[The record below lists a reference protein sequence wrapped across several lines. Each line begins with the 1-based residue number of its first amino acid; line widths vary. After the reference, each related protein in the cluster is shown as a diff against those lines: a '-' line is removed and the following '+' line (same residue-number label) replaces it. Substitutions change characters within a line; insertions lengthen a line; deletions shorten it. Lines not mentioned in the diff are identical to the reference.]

1 MSPSTFYCWLAE
13 RLYRVVRLQR
23 LLPPISR
30 PLPVLFLVA
39 VPTVAVGVVVG
50 LFWLLVTTIM
60 LANGQWTPTD
70 GLGWRIDRFV
80 WILLAAAIGSFG
92 FATALFS
99 WLVWN
104 QRAARIRAAGG
115 DSAEPPLP
123 PHWGLRWTLGLGY
136 FVVFSLLTPL
146 LLIGCIENALG
157 AYAWRSTRSSL
168 MAQGEK
174 LTVEAVMP
182 GPVPADQNF
191 FSIPQFGGLLK
202 PDFSDSQST
211 EDTLK
216 GLFRNFQLP
225 YYAVTNRTLPNGKT
239 DPTPTSIHDWAD
251 AFRLDAQLASHD
263 GSSTTKAAPNPEETL
278 DEKKARMLKRV
289 IQKPKLRKAKELP
302 EYPAAA
308 AGADDATVI
317 RTALSIGDADFAAIA
332 QALHRPSARYP
343 VRWSDG
349 FNALLPHLARLKGL
363 QQWIELRTRARLAQ
377 GDVEGAFEDART
389 ALRLADVEREEP
401 LLISQLVRIAQQ
413 AIVARTIDF
422 GIRSHQWTEPQ
433 LKEFQAH
440 FTESGMLSA
449 IANSF
454 EGERALGLSTM
465 DAWCSR
471 PTEIGKTLP
480 DQVPIV
486 MLPAV
491 GGVRIPGTVGLIRHN
506 QASLATYYSLLIRST
521 RATQDAGFHN
531 GFHQELKTLETKMD
545 TSLKALTSSSNPYNT
560 LTRLLAPAVTKA
572 VAKSVRAEQRARL
585 TATACA
591 VERFHWQHG
600 SYPAVLND
608 LVPTFLSEVPLDIMD
623 RKPLRYR
630 KNADDTFILW
640 SVGDNGVDDGGMY
653 KNPKSKSDE
662 ILDWVWPY

>member
-1 MSPSTFYCWLAE
+1 MSPSTYYCWVAE
-13 RLYRVVRLQR
+13 RLYRLAKLQR
-23 LLPPISR
+23 RLPPANQ
-30 PLPVLFLVA
+30 PLPVTFLFA
-39 VPTVAVGVVVG
+39 VPILAVGVVVG
-50 LFWLLVTTIM
+50 LSWLIVTAVMLSDGRHISNDGPGWGIDRIVWLLVAM
-60 LANGQWTPTD
+60 A
-70 GLGWRIDRFV
+70 V
-80 WILLAAAIGSFG
+80 GSFG
-92 FATALFS
+92 LATATFS

-104 QRAARIRAAGG
+104 QRAARLRTQGVDPG
-115 DSAEPPLP
+115 VLSAP
-123 PHWGLRWTLGLGY
+123 PHWSLRWTLGLGY

-146 LLIGCIENALG
+146 LVIGCFENAFG
-157 AYAWRSTRSSL
+157 AYAWRSTRDSL
-168 MAQGEK
+168 LAQGEK
-174 LTVEAVMP
+174 LTVETVMP

-191 FSIPQFGGLLK
+191 FSIPQFGGLQK
-202 PDFSDSQST
+202 PDASDLQST
-211 EDTLK
+211 EDKLK
-216 GLFRNFQLP
+216 GWFRNFQLP
-225 YYAVTNRTLPNGKT
+225 QYAITNRTLPNGKT

-251 AFRLDAQLASHD
+251 AFRVDAQLASKD
-263 GSSTTKAAPNPEETL
+263 GATTPNDVPKQEETL
-278 DEKKARMLKRV
+278 AEKQARMLKRNLRS
-289 IQKPKLRKAKELP
+289 PKLRKAKELP

-317 RTALSIGDADFAAIA
+317 RTALSIGDAEFEAVA
-332 QALHRPSARYP
+332 QALHRPSARFP
-343 VRWSDG
+343 VQWSDG
-349 FNALLPHLARLKGL
+349 FSALLPHLARLKGL

-377 GDVEGAFEDART
+377 GDVDGAFEDART

-401 LLISQLVRIAQQ
+401 LLISQLVRMAQQ
-413 AIVARTIDF
+413 AIVARTVDF

-454 EGERALGLSTM
+454 EGERALALSTM

-480 DQVPIV
+480 DQVPV
-486 MLPAV
+486 LLLPAV
-491 GGVRIPGTVGLIRHN
+491 GGIRIPGTVGLIRHN

-521 RATQDAGFHN
+521 RATQDAGFRN
-531 GFHQELKTLETKMD
+531 GFHQELKTLETRMD
-545 TSLKALTSSSNPYNT
+545 TSLNALTASYNPYNT
-560 LTRLLAPAVTKA
+560 LTRSLAPAVTKA

-591 VERFHWQHG
+591 VERFHRQHG
-600 SYPAVLND
+600 SYPAMLSD
-608 LVPTFLSEVPLDIMD
+608 LVPAFLSEVPLDIMD

-630 KNADDTFILW
+630 KNPDDTFILW
-640 SVGDNGVDDGGMY
+640 SVGDNGIDDGGMY

>member
-1 MSPSTFYCWLAE
+1 MSPSTYYCWVAE
-13 RLYRVVRLQR
+13 RLYRLARLQR
-23 LLPPISR
+23 RLPPATQ
-30 PLPVLFLVA
+30 PLPVTFLFA
-39 VPTVAVGVVVG
+39 VPTLAVGVVMG
-50 LFWLLVTTIM
+50 LSWLIVTAVM
-60 LANGQWTPTD
+60 LTDGHHISVD
-70 GLGWRIDRFV
+70 GLGWGIDRIV
-80 WILLAAAIGSFG
+80 WFLVAMAVGSFG
-92 FATALFS
+92 LATATFS

-104 QRAARIRAAGG
+104 QRAARLRMQGVDPAI
-115 DSAEPPLP
+115 PPAP

-146 LLIGCIENALG
+146 LVIGCLENASG

-191 FSIPQFGGLLK
+191 FSIPQFGGLQK
-202 PDFSDSQST
+202 PDSSDSQST

-251 AFRLDAQLASHD
+251 AFRVDAQLVKQAE
-263 GSSTTKAAPNPEETL
+263 STNSAPKPEETL
-278 DEKKARMLKRV
+278 DEKKARMLKRTL
-289 IQKPKLRKAKELP
+289 QKPKLRRPSELP

-308 AGADDATVI
+308 TGADDATVI
-317 RTALSIGDADFAAIA
+317 RTALSIGDAEFEAIA

-343 VRWSDG
+343 VQWSDG
-349 FNALLPHLARLKGL
+349 LNALLPHLAKLKGL

-377 GDVEGAFEDART
+377 GDVDGAFEDARA

-401 LLISQLVRIAQQ
+401 LLISQLVRLAQQ
-413 AIVARTIDF
+413 AISARTIDF
-422 GIRSHQWTEPQ
+422 GVRSHQWTEPQ

-440 FTESGMLSA
+440 FTETGILSA
-449 IANSF
+449 LAHSF
-454 EGERALGLSTM
+454 EGERALALTTL

-471 PTEIGKTLP
+471 SSELGKFLP
-480 DQVPIV
+480 DQAPNGP
-486 MLPAV
+486 LPVFA
-491 GGVRIPGTVGLIRHN
+491 GVRIPGTVGLIRHN
-506 QASLATYYSLLIRST
+506 QANLATYYSLLIRSI
-521 RATQDAGFHN
+521 RATQDAGARN
-531 GFHQELKTLETKMD
+531 GFHQELKSLETKMD
-545 TSLKALTSSSNPYNT
+545 TSLKALAASTNPYNMMA
-560 LTRLLAPAVTKA
+560 RQLAPALSKS
-572 VAKSVRAEQRARL
+572 VAKSVRAEQRARF
-585 TATACA
+585 TSTACA
-591 VERFHWQHG
+591 VERFYRQHG
-600 SYPAVLND
+600 TYPASLTE
-608 LVPTFLSEVPLDIMD
+608 LVPIFIAEVPLDIMD

-630 KNADDTFILW
+630 RNPDDTFILW
-640 SVGDNGVDDGGMY
+640 SVGENGVDDGGVF